1 MCLWELMSGVM
12 CHRRIGKGR
21 KYFMGKMMGSD
32 IIPCEPL
39 CSAGAVCCQGTR
51 PRISLVPFD
60 WKIHLIRL
68 IRTKTCIALYR
79 IHDSMTRGVESDV
92 CVFFFH
98 LCLCA
103 VYSQG
108 WMCEFVKATT
118 LLCLPAFRA
127 ALATSTVSVK
137 NTKQRLSTMLLM
149 MSPFQWRTNTKSPS
163 EELQGVGLFLSLL
176 AGQNSD
182 T

>member
-1 MCLWELMSGVM
+1 MSGVM

-39 CSAGAVCCQGTR
+39 CSAGAVCCHGTR
-51 PRISLVPFD
+51 PRISLVPFE

-68 IRTKTCIALYR
+68 IRKNPCIALYR
-79 IHDSMTRGVESDV
+79 ILDSMTRGVESYV
-92 CVFFFH
+92 CVFFFTS
-98 LCLCA
+98 
-103 VYSQG
+103 V
-108 WMCEFVKATT
+108 FVPST
-118 LLCLPAFRA
+118 LRAECVSLLMLRPSSASRLLELLSLPA
-127 ALATSTVSVK
+127 LLSVK

-149 MSPFQWRTNTKSPS
+149 MSPFQWKSNTKSPS
-163 EELQGVGLFLSLL
+163 EELQGVVLFLSLL